1 MKRTIFGVILA
12 AFLVMSV
19 SWITPINVKAAE
31 SASEQMSEKLV
42 QLAEKLLDDND
53 LKALVENE
61 GLKEILDQIREAN
74 TQDEKEYF
82 AEQYVA
88 FIQND
93 EGLRTAFDS
102 LKSKYSDD
110 IDTLT
115 KLAERIINNNDFES
129 NGKFYELDI
138 ENNELKVEKVDSDN
152 VEGDAIILTP
162 DLTVKTTDIDFG
174 LLGLILIFLVLP
186 GMLLIAGVIYTI
198 IAVIQ
203 EILVWIKTLFD
214 GLELILAIIGVI
226 GAVVGFLLMVFEEAI
241 EQLTT
246 ALFEAIQQ
254 LSRSKVLTFRE
265 RVQQFFARIFVLF
278 QNLKLVKC

>member
-1 MKRTIFGVILA
+1 MKKTIFGVILA

-31 SASEQMSEKLV
+31 SASKQMNEKLV
-42 QLAEKLLDDND
+42 QLAEDLLDDND

-61 GLKEILDQIREAN
+61 GLKEILDQIRDAN

-102 LKSKYSDD
+102 LKSEYSDD

-174 LLGLILIFLVLP
+174 LIGLILIFVVLP
-186 GMLLIAGVIYTI
+186 GMLLIAGLIYTI
-198 IAVIQ
+198 VAVIQ

-214 GLELILAIIGVI
+214 GLELILAVIGVI

-241 EQLTT
+241 EQLTST
-246 ALFEAIQQ
+246 LFEAIQQ